1 MSLEPTTKRPGK
13 RPMIDGAGH
22 VDPRLRE
29 GLRERAHTEKETLA
43 FLGGHPHSDDPLA
56 EFMGEAVIQAVTTG
70 QDDELESL
78 DAEVTEELG
87 GLFIE
92 TTSEA
97 EGAIHSR
104 RSNAS
109 GSGPLVG
116 KEAPDASLVGTEG
129 LGADPPARNEKS
141 LNPRE

>member
-1 MSLEPTTKRPGK
+1 MSLEPTTKRPAGK

-22 VDPRLRE
+22 VDPRLRD
-29 GLRERAHTEKETLA
+29 GLRDRAHAEKETVA

-87 GLFIE
+87 GPFIE
-92 TTSEA
+92 TTSET
-97 EGAIHSR
+97 EMER
-104 RSNAS
+104 TDPSNVAT
-109 GSGPLVG
+109 
-116 KEAPDASLVGTEG
+116 AT
-129 LGADPPARNEKS
+129 RN
-141 LNPRE
+141 PFPTT